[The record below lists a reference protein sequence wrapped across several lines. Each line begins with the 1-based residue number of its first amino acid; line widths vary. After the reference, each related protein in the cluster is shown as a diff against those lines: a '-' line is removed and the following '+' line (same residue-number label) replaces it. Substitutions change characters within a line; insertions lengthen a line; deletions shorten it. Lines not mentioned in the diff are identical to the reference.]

1 MELSKQ
7 LQETCERLQQENE
20 MLRRQGHGGQLAR
33 TPNLDPMGRP
43 MMAGRPIT
51 PGRHGGHVVGSRST
65 ACSLQ
70 LPCV

>member
-20 MLRRQGHGGQLAR
+20 MLRRQGHGAQLAR

-43 MMAGRPIT
+43 VMAGRT
-51 PGRHGGHVVGSRST
+51 PPRRHGGHVVGGCSI
-65 ACSLQ
+65 ACSL
-70 LPCV
+70 LVPCA